1 MIRSS
6 IFKRSLKGYEKKHS
20 KKEKKNIQRT
30 YSLFKLALWGMLGL
44 MGQWNTEGQNLV
56 PPPRPTLAELVL
68 PPTLGPKG
76 PFPTKR
82 GFRCLN
88 I

>member
-44 MGQWNTEGQNLV
+44 MGQWNTEGQNLA

-68 PPTLGPKG
+68 PPTLGLSPLKG
-76 PFPTKR
+76 TSVV
-82 GFRCLN
+82 
-88 I
+88 